1 MGDADLQPSAFLDLD
16 RSVAAVIFRGLSYP
30 WEAIPRIAAFVAD
43 FLRDPPPGY
52 RLIAPGV
59 LAAEDSIVSPRAELS
74 GPAIIGPGSEVRTG
88 AFLRENVVVG
98 ARCVVGNS
106 SELKNCVLFDGAQAP
121 HFNYVGDSIMGA
133 LSHIGA
139 GVVLSN
145 FKSDKSEVLIR
156 LGDGASIRTGL
167 RKLGAVIGDRAEIG
181 CNSVCFPGTIVGRD
195 STVYPLCPVRGLV
208 PAHSIVKGE
217 GLIVPKRAAP

>member
-1 MGDADLQPSAFLDLD
+1 MGDPDLLPSAFLDLD
-16 RSVAAVIFRGLSYP
+16 RSAAAGIFRGLSYP

-59 LAAEDSIVSPRAELS
+59 LAAEGSIVSPRAELS

-181 CNSVCFPGTIVGRD
+181 CNSVCFPGTLVGRD
-195 STVYPLCPVRGLV
+195 STVYPLCPVRGVV
-208 PAHSIVKGE
+208 PALSVVKGE